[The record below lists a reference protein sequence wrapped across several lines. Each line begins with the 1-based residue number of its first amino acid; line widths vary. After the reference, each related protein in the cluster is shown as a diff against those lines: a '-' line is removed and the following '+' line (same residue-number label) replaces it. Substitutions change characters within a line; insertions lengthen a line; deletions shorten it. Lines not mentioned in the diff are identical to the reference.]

1 MSMGGGGRRGNM
13 QVAEKPKD
21 IGSAM
26 RKLVNYSS
34 RYWIFFVL
42 ALLFGVGAAICTL
55 IGPDLSKSITNLIT
69 EGMMTGI
76 DIPAV
81 VEKCIISAIVYGV
94 SFVLAFVQGYIMIVV
109 TQNLTKQ
116 MRTDVSLKINKLSI
130 SYYNRVSYGDILSR
144 VTNDVDMLG
153 QTLNNSISGLVS
165 AITLFFGSLILMFL
179 TNAWMAGAAVLST
192 LFGFFF
198 MAFVM
203 SKSQKYFSM
212 QQENLGAMNGHVEEI
227 YSGHNIVQV
236 FNDSKRAKKEFD
248 KINNKL
254 FESAFKSQFLSG
266 LMMPVMMFMGNFG
279 YVVVCLLGAYLVLKG
294 EATFG
299 VIVAF
304 MLYIRLF
311 TQPLQQI
318 AQGVTSLQSTAAAGE
333 RVFGFLEEKE
343 MQDESYKN
351 KTIEKVEGHV
361 VFEHVSFGYEDTE
374 KTVIKDFS
382 AEAKPGQK
390 IAIVGPTGAGK
401 TTMVNLLMRF
411 HEINSGKIEIDG
423 VDTSEMRREDVHK
436 LFCMVL
442 QDTWL
447 FEGTVKEN
455 IVYCKEGVSDADLER
470 ACRAVGIHHFIK
482 TLPYGYDTVLKGD
495 ASLSSGQKQQLT
507 IARAMVQDAPMLILD
522 EATSSVDTRTEVLI
536 QKAMDKLME
545 RRTSFI
551 IAHRL
556 STIKNADLILVMN
569 EGDIIEKGTH
579 EELLEKR
586 GFYYEL
592 YNSQFESAS

>member
-116 MRTDVSLKINKLSI
+116 MRTDVSLKINKLPI
-130 SYYNRVSYGDILSR
+130 SYYNRVSYGDVLSR

-203 SKSQKYFSM
+203 SKSQRRS
-212 QQENLGAMNGHVEEI
+212 
-227 YSGHNIVQV
+227 S
-236 FNDSKRAKKEFD
+236 
-248 KINNKL
+248 
-254 FESAFKSQFLSG
+254 
-266 LMMPVMMFMGNFG
+266 
-279 YVVVCLLGAYLVLKG
+279 
-294 EATFG
+294 
-299 VIVAF
+299 
-304 MLYIRLF
+304 IRL
-311 TQPLQQI
+311 T
-318 AQGVTSLQSTAAAGE
+318 
-333 RVFGFLEEKE
+333 
-343 MQDESYKN
+343 
-351 KTIEKVEGHV
+351 
-361 VFEHVSFGYEDTE
+361 
-374 KTVIKDFS
+374 
-382 AEAKPGQK
+382 
-390 IAIVGPTGAGK
+390 
-401 TTMVNLLMRF
+401 
-411 HEINSGKIEIDG
+411 
-423 VDTSEMRREDVHK
+423 
-436 LFCMVL
+436 
-442 QDTWL
+442 
-447 FEGTVKEN
+447 
-455 IVYCKEGVSDADLER
+455 
-470 ACRAVGIHHFIK
+470 
-482 TLPYGYDTVLKGD
+482 
-495 ASLSSGQKQQLT
+495 
-507 IARAMVQDAPMLILD
+507 
-522 EATSSVDTRTEVLI
+522 
-536 QKAMDKLME
+536 
-545 RRTSFI
+545 TSFSR
-551 IAHRL
+551 APSSH
-556 STIKNADLILVMN
+556 
-569 EGDIIEKGTH
+569 
-579 EELLEKR
+579 
-586 GFYYEL
+586 
-592 YNSQFESAS
+592 NSYRD